1 MSQGND
7 KVARPQTFT
16 GTVVSNKM
24 QSTVVV
30 ELKSQKRHP
39 KYHKS
44 YTVKKRLYAHDET
57 GAQMGDKVTIVA
69 TRPISKL
76 KKFKVIERK

>member
-1 MSQGND
+1 MSQVKD
-7 KVARPQTFT
+7 KQGQQFT
-16 GTVVSNKM
+16 GTVVSAKM

-30 ELKSQKRHP
+30 ELKTQKRHP

-44 YTVKKRLYAHDET
+44 YTVRKRLYAHDDL
-57 GAQMGDKVTIVA
+57 GAKAGDTVTIQS

-76 KKFKVIERK
+76 KKFKVIEKK